1 MSPKPRFLTVEQVLS
16 NACQSKDDISSE
28 SMNEPPARTASEQVG
43 GTHYAEMAIQPIDFI
58 MKNELSFAEGNV
70 VKYVCRYRKKGG
82 KADLLKAKQ
91 YIDFLLQQHYPESG
105 K

>member
-1 MSPKPRFLTVEQVLS
+1 MHRIYEAHEILSMNKP
-16 NACQSKDDISSE
+16 CQSTVDTTSKP
-28 SMNEPPARTASEQVG
+28 MNAPQPEQVG
-43 GTHYAEMAIQPIDFI
+43 GTHYTSMAIQPIDFI
-58 MKNELSFAEGNV
+58 MKNGLSFAEGNV

-82 KADLLKAKQ
+82 KADLLKARQ

>member
-1 MSPKPRFLTVEQVLS
+1 MSTKSRFLETHEVLS
-16 NACQSKDDISSE
+16 MYEPCATISE
-28 SMNEPPARTASEQVG
+28 STNAPQSTQVG
-43 GTHYAEMAIQPIDFI
+43 GTHYIAMAIQPIDFI
-58 MKNELSFAEGNV
+58 MKNGLSFAEGNV

-82 KADLLKAKQ
+82 KADLLKARQ